1 MTREEY
7 YLSMVHKYDVM
18 IEEATK
24 THSMTRA
31 KRDRERIEYLK
42 ERRKRYLL

>member
-7 YLSMVHKYDVM
+7 YSSMVIKYDVM

-24 THSMTRA
+24 THNMTKA

-42 ERRKRYLL
+42 GRRKRYLL